1 MPLLAGT
8 EPCVIALDPAQD
20 GRFRPAASGY
30 EMHTVAAELH
40 GFVEALGLTTNRRVD
55 IASATTSAPRSV
67 IFMPPN
73 GGMM

>member
-55 IASATTSAPRSV
+55 IASATTSAPSSV
-67 IFMPPN
+67 IFTPPN
-73 GGMM
+73 ARMM